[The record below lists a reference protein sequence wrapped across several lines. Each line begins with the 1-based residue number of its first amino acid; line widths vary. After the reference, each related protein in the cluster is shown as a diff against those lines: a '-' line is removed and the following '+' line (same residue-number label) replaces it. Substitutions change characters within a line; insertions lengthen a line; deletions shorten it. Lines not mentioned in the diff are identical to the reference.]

1 LKKKTHFSVCEHNR
15 HISVFYEKVR
25 LPTGFYKKDP
35 TQFIG
40 RDIRNGGNEKRIWRS
55 WEKTRKILLPKM
67 GWCYFTLKCHP
78 HQNVI

>member
-1 LKKKTHFSVCEHNR
+1 MQKIGCPIVNIPRAFEKKTHFSVCEHNR

-40 RDIRNGGNEKRIWRS
+40 LDRGNKWKQNMRGMRRL
-55 WEKTRKILLPKM
+55 KMLKILL
-67 GWCYFTLKCHP
+67 L
-78 HQNVI
+78 